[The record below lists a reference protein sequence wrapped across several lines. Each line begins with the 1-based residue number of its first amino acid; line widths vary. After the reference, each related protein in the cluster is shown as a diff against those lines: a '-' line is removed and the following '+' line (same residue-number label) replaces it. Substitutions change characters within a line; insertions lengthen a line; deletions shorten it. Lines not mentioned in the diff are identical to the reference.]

1 LKKYLI
7 VVDMQKDF
15 IDGALGT
22 REAAAVVPAVVGR
35 IRAALETGRVPL
47 FTQDTH
53 QPSYLDTSEGR
64 HLPVPHCVEGTDG
77 WLLHEAVAPYAA
89 DTLKKPSFGS
99 PALAE
104 LLGREAEN
112 GGENLDIEL
121 CGVCTDIC
129 VVSNALLLR
138 AHLPEATLRV
148 YRDACAGVTPSRH
161 EAALEVMAAC
171 QVEVV

>member
-1 LKKYLI
+1 MRKYLI
-7 VVDMQKDF
+7 VVDMQRDF

-22 REAAAVVPAVVGR
+22 REAMAVVPAVVER
-35 IRAALETGRVPL
+35 IRAALEQGRLLL

-53 QPSYLDTSEGR
+53 QPDYMDTSEGR
-64 HLPVPHCVEGTDG
+64 HLPVPHCVEGTEG

-89 DTLKKPSFGS
+89 ATLKKPSFGS

-104 LLGREAEN
+104 LLRREAVN

-138 AHLPEATLRV
+138 AHLPEATLSVHRE
-148 YRDACAGVTPSRH
+148 ACAGVTPARH

-171 QVEVV
+171 QIEVV